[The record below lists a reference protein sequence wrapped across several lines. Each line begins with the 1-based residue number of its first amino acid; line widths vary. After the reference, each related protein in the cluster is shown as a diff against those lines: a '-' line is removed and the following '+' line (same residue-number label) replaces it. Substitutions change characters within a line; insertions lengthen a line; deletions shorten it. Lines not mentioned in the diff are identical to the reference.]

1 MKLNIK
7 KKDLFTIPNIL
18 TYIRLALI
26 PVIVFVYLNAKSTK
40 DFYTATFIFALCAF
54 TDSLDGYIA
63 RHYNQITDIG
73 KIMDPVADKAMQ
85 AAIFLCLLSRIEG
98 ILPIFIMFAIKEIAM
113 GIACLY
119 LLKTGRK
126 ISGAKWYG
134 KICTVVL
141 DAVMV
146 ILFAFPSLD
155 LSFVHV
161 LLGICMVFMIFSFVM
176 YAIEY
181 LRIIKAKN

>member
-1 MKLNIK
+1 MKLNFR

-26 PVIVFVYLNAKSTK
+26 PVIVIVYLNAKSEK
-40 DFYTATFIFALCAF
+40 DFYIATFILAICAF

-63 RHYNQITDIG
+63 RHYNQVTDIG

-85 AAIFLCLLSRIEG
+85 AAILLCLLSRIQG
-98 ILPIFIMFAIKEIAM
+98 ILPIFILFAIKEITM

-126 ISGAKWYG
+126 VGGAKWFG
-134 KICTVVL
+134 KVCTLVL
-141 DAVMV
+141 DIVMV
-146 ILFAFPSLD
+146 ILFAFPRLD
-155 LSFVHV
+155 ISILHL
-161 LLGICMVFMIFSFVM
+161 LLGICMVFLIFSFVM
-176 YAIEY
+176 YGIEFIK
-181 LRIIKAKN
+181 IIKNKN